1 MSNLQILRE
10 LIETSETYNTQ
21 ELARQLWGHGWPSR
35 VIELPNDW
43 WEQTSELE
51 AGLWIVGEQQSPE
64 HWWLVHQRQGTLH
77 IHALTAPEGSESNP
91 QELQR
96 QAVSLWPAMAFST
109 PARWS
114 DLERQ
119 LKPGPA
125 IRAALPAALLRTL
138 NWLILPWLLIAIL
151 KQIIGIPLAL
161 VLASL
166 SLLFGQLLDN
176 QWKRL
181 WLNRSERQRA
191 ALALIGIQ
199 KVLRLPLSIL
209 QNIGHTR
216 ATALAFTLQ
225 NIGQQLPLALGRS
238 LPALTLF
245 IASNLM
251 LWLLL
256 PSIGIICTLGT
267 GVWFLVTEVLS
278 QWSQTKQSPKCIQQD
293 LAQQRSQELIE
304 NCSTLRLAAAE
315 QKALDWWSEPE
326 LAAYRQQPSLD
337 WISTLQ
343 TWSAVVFATLLIG
356 VSIKVAATRTNQWL
370 ALSLIAMQLASVR
383 ELNIALKT
391 GRDLKQHW
399 QGAQVLLNSPSEWK
413 SGAVDPGILEG
424 SIEVRN
430 LSFRYRPNA
439 PLVLSKVNFSVKAG
453 SFVAIVGPSGSG
465 KSTLLRILLG
475 FEDPQQGQVYVDG
488 RDCREL
494 QRDLLRR
501 QIGTVL
507 QDARLVGNT
516 LMEVIAA
523 GRPLSLEQVWSAA
536 EKAGLGEELKV
547 LPMGLQ
553 TLVPAGG
560 SNLSGGQRQRLT
572 IARALAGNPRL
583 LLLDEPTSAL
593 DNQTQAHVLKN
604 LEQHA
609 ITRIM
614 VAHRLST
621 IQHADVILVLVNGE
635 IVERGTYN
643 DLLKQQG
650 VFSQLM
656 SRQLI

>member
-1 MSNLQILRE
+1 MSNLQILKE
-10 LIETSETYNTQ
+10 LLETSETHNTH

-43 WEQTSELE
+43 WEHTSELE
-51 AGLWIVGEQQSPE
+51 AGLWIVGDQQSPE
-64 HWWLVHQRQGTLH
+64 HWWLVHQRQGTLK

-91 QELQR
+91 QDLQH
-96 QAVSLWPAMAFST
+96 QAVSLWPAMAFSS

-119 LKPGPA
+119 LKPGA
-125 IRAALPAALLRTL
+125 SIRAALPAALLRAL
-138 NWLILPWLLIAIL
+138 NWLILPWLLVAIL
-151 KQIIGIPLAL
+151 KQSIGIPLAL
-161 VLASL
+161 ALASL

-191 ALALIGIQ
+191 ALALVGIQ
-199 KVLRLPLSIL
+199 KVLRLPLPIL
-209 QNIGHTR
+209 QSLGHTG

-225 NIGQQLPLALGRS
+225 NIGHQLPLALGRS
-238 LPALTLF
+238 LPAITLL

-251 LWLLL
+251 LWMWL
-256 PSIGIICTLGT
+256 PSLGIISTLGT
-267 GVWFLVTEVLS
+267 GLWFSVTEVLS
-278 QWSQTKQSPKCIQQD
+278 QWSQIKQSPKCIQQD

-315 QKALDWWSEPE
+315 QKALDWWAEPE

-356 VSIKVAATRTNQWL
+356 AAIKVAATRTDQWL
-370 ALSLIAMQLASVR
+370 ALSLVAIQLASVR
-383 ELNIALKT
+383 EVNLALKT

-413 SGAVDPGILEG
+413 SGASDPGILEG
-424 SIEVRN
+424 SIEMRN
-430 LSFRYRPNA
+430 ISFRYQENA
-439 PLVLSKVNFSVKAG
+439 PLVLSDISFSVEAG
-453 SFVAIVGPSGSG
+453 SFVAIVGHSGSG

-475 FEDPQQGQVYVDG
+475 FEEPLQGQLYVDG
-488 RDCREL
+488 RDCREM

-507 QDARLVGNT
+507 QDTRLVGNT

-536 EKAGLGEELKV
+536 EDAGLGEDLKT

-560 SNLSGGQRQRLT
+560 SNLSGGQRQRLA
-572 IARALAGNPRL
+572 IARALAGDPRL

-604 LEQHA
+604 LEQRA
-609 ITRIM
+609 VTRIM

-621 IQHADVILVLVNGE
+621 IQHADVILVLENGE

>member
-10 LIETSETYNTQ
+10 LIETSETHNTQ

-356 VSIKVAATRTNQWL
+356 VSIKVAATRTDQWL

>member
-10 LIETSETYNTQ
+10 LIETSETHNTQ

-536 EKAGLGEELKV
+536 EDAGLGEDLKT

-560 SNLSGGQRQRLT
+560 SNLSGGQRQRLA
-572 IARALAGNPRL
+572 IARALAGDPRL

-604 LEQHA
+604 LEQRA
-609 ITRIM
+609 VTRIM

-621 IQHADVILVLVNGE
+621 IQHADVILVLENGE

>member
-10 LIETSETYNTQ
+10 LIETSETHNTQ

-64 HWWLVHQRQGTLH
+64 HWWLVHQRQGTLQ

-96 QAVSLWPAMAFST
+96 QAVSLWPAMVFST

-209 QNIGHTR
+209 QNIGHTG

-475 FEDPQQGQVYVDG
+475 FEDPRQGQVYVDG
-488 RDCREL
+488 RDCREM

-507 QDARLVGNT
+507 QDTRLVGNT

>member
-10 LIETSETYNTQ
+10 LIETSETHNTQ

-391 GRDLKQHW
+391 RRDLKQHW

>member
-10 LIETSETYNTQ
+10 LIETSETHNTQ

-64 HWWLVHQRQGTLH
+64 NWWLVHQRQGTLH

-475 FEDPQQGQVYVDG
+475 FEDPRQGQVYVDG

-635 IVERGTYN
+635 IVERGNYN

>member
-10 LIETSETYNTQ
+10 LIETSETHNTQ

-383 ELNIALKT
+383 ELNIALKIR
-391 GRDLKQHW
+391 RDLKQHW

-536 EKAGLGEELKV
+536 EDAGLGEDLKT

-560 SNLSGGQRQRLT
+560 SNLSGGQRQRLA
-572 IARALAGNPRL
+572 IARALAGDPRL

-604 LEQHA
+604 LEQRA
-609 ITRIM
+609 VTRIM

-621 IQHADVILVLVNGE
+621 IQHADVILVLENGE

>member
-10 LIETSETYNTQ
+10 LIETSETLNTQ

-216 ATALAFTLQ
+216 Q
-225 NIGQQLPLALGRS
+225 PLWPS
-238 LPALTLF
+238 HFKTS
-245 IASNLM
+245 AS
-251 LWLLL
+251 
-256 PSIGIICTLGT
+256 
-267 GVWFLVTEVLS
+267 
-278 QWSQTKQSPKCIQQD
+278 
-293 LAQQRSQELIE
+293 
-304 NCSTLRLAAAE
+304 
-315 QKALDWWSEPE
+315 
-326 LAAYRQQPSLD
+326 
-337 WISTLQ
+337 
-343 TWSAVVFATLLIG
+343 
-356 VSIKVAATRTNQWL
+356 
-370 ALSLIAMQLASVR
+370 
-383 ELNIALKT
+383 
-391 GRDLKQHW
+391 
-399 QGAQVLLNSPSEWK
+399 NSPSRL
-413 SGAVDPGILEG
+413 GA
-424 SIEVRN
+424 
-430 LSFRYRPNA
+430 RY
-439 PLVLSKVNFSVKAG
+439 
-453 SFVAIVGPSGSG
+453 
-465 KSTLLRILLG
+465 
-475 FEDPQQGQVYVDG
+475 
-488 RDCREL
+488 
-494 QRDLLRR
+494 
-501 QIGTVL
+501 
-507 QDARLVGNT
+507 
-516 LMEVIAA
+516 
-523 GRPLSLEQVWSAA
+523 
-536 EKAGLGEELKV
+536 
-547 LPMGLQ
+547 
-553 TLVPAGG
+553 
-560 SNLSGGQRQRLT
+560 
-572 IARALAGNPRL
+572 
-583 LLLDEPTSAL
+583 
-593 DNQTQAHVLKN
+593 
-604 LEQHA
+604 QH
-609 ITRIM
+609 
-614 VAHRLST
+614 
-621 IQHADVILVLVNGE
+621 
-635 IVERGTYN
+635 
-643 DLLKQQG
+643 
-650 VFSQLM
+650 
-656 SRQLI
+656 

>member
-10 LIETSETYNTQ
+10 LIETSETHNTQ

-475 FEDPQQGQVYVDG
+475 FEDPRQGQVYVDG

>member
-1 MSNLQILRE
+1 MSNLQILKE
-10 LIETSETYNTQ
+10 LLETSETHNTH

-64 HWWLVHQRQGTLH
+64 HWWLVHQRQGTLQ

-209 QNIGHTR
+209 QNIGHTG

>member
-10 LIETSETYNTQ
+10 LIETSETHNTQ

-64 HWWLVHQRQGTLH
+64 HWWLVHQRQGTLQ

-96 QAVSLWPAMAFST
+96 QAVSLWPAMVFST

-475 FEDPQQGQVYVDG
+475 FEDPRQGQVYVDG

>member
-10 LIETSETYNTQ
+10 LIETSETHNTQ

-326 LAAYRQQPSLD
+326 LAAYRQQRSLD

-475 FEDPQQGQVYVDG
+475 LEDPQQGQVYVDG

>member
-10 LIETSETYNTQ
+10 LIETSETHNTQ

-64 HWWLVHQRQGTLH
+64 HWWLVHQRQGTLQ

-96 QAVSLWPAMAFST
+96 QAVSLWPAMVFST

-209 QNIGHTR
+209 QNIGHTG

-225 NIGQQLPLALGRS
+225 HIGQQLPLALGRS

-251 LWLLL
+251 LWMLL

-326 LAAYRQQPSLD
+326 LAAFRQQPSLD

-475 FEDPQQGQVYVDG
+475 FEDPLQGQVYMDG

-516 LMEVIAA
+516 WMEVIAA

-536 EKAGLGEELKV
+536 EDAGLGEELKM
-547 LPMGLQ
+547 LPMALQ

-560 SNLSGGQRQRLT
+560 SNLSGGQRQRLA
-572 IARALAGNPRL
+572 IARALAGEPRL
-583 LLLDEPTSAL
+583 LLLDEPTSEL
-593 DNQTQAHVLKN
+593 DNQTQAHVMENLK
-604 LEQHA
+604 QRDV
-609 ITRIM
+609 TRVM

-621 IQHADVILVLVNGE
+621 IQCADVILVLKNGE
-635 IVERGTYN
+635 IVERGTYK

>member
-10 LIETSETYNTQ
+10 LIETSETHNTQ

>member
-10 LIETSETYNTQ
+10 LIETSETHNTQ

-621 IQHADVILVLVNGE
+621 IQHADAILVLVNGE

>member
-1 MSNLQILRE
+1 MVSN
-10 LIETSETYNTQ
+10 
-21 ELARQLWGHGWPSR
+21 
-35 VIELPNDW
+35 
-43 WEQTSELE
+43 
-51 AGLWIVGEQQSPE
+51 
-64 HWWLVHQRQGTLH
+64 
-77 IHALTAPEGSESNP
+77 
-91 QELQR
+91 
-96 QAVSLWPAMAFST
+96 
-109 PARWS
+109 
-114 DLERQ
+114 
-119 LKPGPA
+119 
-125 IRAALPAALLRTL
+125 
-138 NWLILPWLLIAIL
+138 
-151 KQIIGIPLAL
+151 
-161 VLASL
+161 
-166 SLLFGQLLDN
+166 
-176 QWKRL
+176 
-181 WLNRSERQRA
+181 
-191 ALALIGIQ
+191 
-199 KVLRLPLSIL
+199 
-209 QNIGHTR
+209 
-216 ATALAFTLQ
+216 
-225 NIGQQLPLALGRS
+225 
-238 LPALTLF
+238 
-245 IASNLM
+245 
-251 LWLLL
+251 
-256 PSIGIICTLGT
+256 
-267 GVWFLVTEVLS
+267 
-278 QWSQTKQSPKCIQQD
+278 QTKSKVHPAGS
-293 LAQQRSQELIE
+293 AQQRSQELIE

-475 FEDPQQGQVYVDG
+475 FEDPRQGQVYVDG

>member
-10 LIETSETYNTQ
+10 LIETSETHNTQ

-64 HWWLVHQRQGTLH
+64 NWWLVHQRQGTLH

>member
-10 LIETSETYNTQ
+10 LIETSETHNTQ

-326 LAAYRQQPSLD
+326 LAAYRQQRSLD

-383 ELNIALKT
+383 ELNIALKI